1 MIVGEIY
8 YSRRFEKQFCTLPEH
23 IQKRAIVAEDQ
34 FRENPLHS
42 SLRLH
47 QLKGE
52 LHGLWSLS
60 INLTYRIILKRKD
73 GGAILFVSIGKH
85 DLYKAL

>member
-1 MIVGEIY
+1 MMIEEIY
-8 YSRRFEKQFCTLPEH
+8 YSRHFEKQFCNIPEY
-23 IQKRAIVAEDQ
+23 IQKRAVVTESL
-34 FRENPLHS
+34 FKENPLHP

-52 LHGLWSLS
+52 LCGLWSLS
-60 INLTYRIILKRKD
+60 INLNYRIIFKRKD
-73 GGAILFVSIGKH
+73 DGAILFISIGKH